1 MKKFKILLVFGI
13 ATTFGVVSCKKSF
26 FDAAPQDGSVSESAS
41 YKTKADFNKGVI
53 GAYVDLQSTTD
64 RALTIPGFASLDI
77 FNAEGNAVPYDR
89 IFDPNNSLTFDYYR
103 NYYRIVANANVVI
116 ERLDKVEAGILTD
129 DEKKKAYGQVK
140 FLRGYAYSYLT
151 QCFGD
156 IPMVL
161 RPYSE
166 TQTTISCTPS
176 AEIWKQIIMD
186 LSEAADFLPET
197 KQWTGAD
204 AGRVGK
210 GAALAYLA
218 QAYMYTKDWNK
229 ASETVEKMLALRTP
243 EYKLFPSV
251 RTVFSARNRNL
262 DESVFEIQ
270 YSPNS
275 ADKWLSWGGS
285 TPMNGHT
292 IPTQTAPINIG
303 DAWCNFGGWG
313 NYIISKEALN
323 SYEPGDDRRKQ
334 LIIKYPESYKGELM
348 ADSFRAINWGKF
360 PLASNNPADV
370 FPDKF
375 KQNGYSTKYW
385 FGVSRLPAGE
395 NIIMMRFAD
404 VKLNYA
410 EILFNKGNAAGAYGH
425 LNDVRT
431 RAKLAPRAVS
441 SDPAVFMND
450 LMTERRAELMLEPN
464 LWWHYT
470 RLGIAVK
477 FIKDKYNV
485 TMLPKYQHLP
495 IPQRER
501 DINPNLCS
509 NGY

>member
-1 MKKFKILLVFGI
+1 MKKYKIILVVFSVTILVGI
-13 ATTFGVVSCKKSF
+13 VSCKKSF
-26 FDAAPQDGSVSESAS
+26 FDAAPQDGRVSDASS
-41 YKTKADFNKGVI
+41 YKTKEDFDKGVI

-77 FNAEGNAVPYDR
+77 VNGEGNAVPYDR
-89 IFDPNNSLTFDYYR
+89 IFDPNSSLTFDYYR
-103 NYYRIVANANVVI
+103 NYYRIIANANVVI
-116 ERLDKVEAGILTD
+116 DKLDNIGEGILTPD
-129 DEKKKAYGQVK
+129 QKSKTYGQVK

-161 RPYSE
+161 KPYSE
-166 TQTTISCTPS
+166 LQTSISCTKS
-176 AEIWKQIIMD
+176 DDVWKQVIAD

-197 KQWTGAD
+197 KDWTGSD

-218 QAYMYTKDWNK
+218 QAYMYTKDWDK
-229 ASETVEKMLALRTP
+229 AATTVEKMLTLTKPA
-243 EYKLFPSV
+243 YKLFPSV
-251 RTVFSARNRNL
+251 RTVFSAKNRNL

-275 ADKWLSWGGS
+275 ADKWLSWGGN

-292 IPTQTAPINIG
+292 IPTQTAPPGIG

-313 NYIISKEALN
+313 NYILSDKAVA

-334 LIIKYPESYKGELM
+334 LLIKYPESYLGELM
-348 ADSFRAINWGKF
+348 TDSFKERNWNKWPSTSSSDSF
-360 PLASNNPADV
+360 PKNRRN
-370 FPDKF
+370 
-375 KQNGYSTKYW
+375 NGYSTKYW

-410 EILFNKGNAAGAYGH
+410 EILFNKGNVAGAYGQ

-431 RAKLAPRAVS
+431 RALLPAKTVS
-441 SDPAVFMND
+441 SDPATFMND

-470 RLGIAVK
+470 LSLIH
-477 FIKDKYNV
+477 I
-485 TMLPKYQHLP
+485 
-495 IPQRER
+495 
-501 DINPNLCS
+501 
-509 NGY
+509 

>member
-1 MKKFKILLVFGI
+1 MKKFKILSVFSAAI
-13 ATTFGVVSCKKSF
+13 LFSVVSCKKSF
-26 FDAAPQDGSVSESAS
+26 FDAVPQDGSVSEAGA
-41 YKTKADFNKGVI
+41 YKTKADFDKGVI

-64 RALTIPGFASLDI
+64 RALSTPGFASLDI
-77 FNAEGNAVPYDR
+77 VNGEGNAVPYDR
-89 IFDPNNSLTFDYYR
+89 VFDPNNSLTFDYYR
-103 NYYRIVANANVVI
+103 NYYRIIANANVVV
-116 ERLDKVEAGILTD
+116 ERLDKVGEGVLTD
-129 DEKKKAYGQVK
+129 IEKKKAYGQVK

-161 RPYSE
+161 KPYSE
-166 TQTTISCTPS
+166 TQTTISCTNT
-176 AEIWKQIIMD
+176 ADVWKQIIMD

-197 KQWTGAD
+197 KEWTGTD

-210 GAALAYLA
+210 GAAMAYLA
-218 QAYMYTKDWNK
+218 QAYMYIKDWDK
-229 ASETVEKMLALRTP
+229 AGKTVEKMLALRIP
-243 EYKLFPSV
+243 EYRLFPSV
-251 RTVFSARNRNL
+251 RTVFSAKNRNL

-270 YSPNS
+270 YSPTS
-275 ADKWLSWGGS
+275 ADKWLSWGGN
-285 TPMNGHT
+285 TPINGHT
-292 IPTQTAPINIG
+292 LPTQTAPPGIG
-303 DAWCNFGGWG
+303 DDWCNFGGWG
-313 NYIISKEALN
+313 NYIISANALN

-348 ADSFRAINWGKF
+348 TDTFKARNWDKWPSVKLSDSF
-360 PLASNNPADV
+360 PALR
-370 FPDKF
+370 KN
-375 KQNGYSTKYW
+375 NGYSTKYW

-410 EILFNKGNAAGAYGH
+410 EILFNKGNAAGAYGQ

-431 RAKLAPRAVS
+431 RAKLAARPVS
-441 SDPAVFMND
+441 SDPAIFLND

-477 FIKDKYNV
+477 FIKDKYNI
-485 TMLPKYQHLP
+485 TMLPKYVHLP